1 MKNKILHIYKKE
13 LRELFRDK
21 KSLSM
26 MVIIPLMIP
35 LIIFGMS
42 YLFNSEVNK
51 KVDTYNKIGFTYSL
65 TKEEKEI
72 AKELK
77 IKAVEGDLSTI
88 KKKYREEK
96 LDLYITKEG
105 NKYTMNGTDN
115 ETSAY
120 AITLMK
126 EYFDLYK
133 SYLQKVLLE
142 SSQIDSN
149 QILNIITIDQQ
160 LKKKEN
166 YFSNYI
172 VNYAFLFIIMAITV
186 SSTYPA
192 TDATAGE
199 KERGTLETLLTFPI
213 KGRDI
218 ILGKYFSVA
227 TSSLITGILSLI
239 LTCICLFFV
248 GDLFE
253 IYEGINLTLDI
264 PTIIFASFCIIF
276 YSLLVSGL
284 SIAIA
289 SKAKTFKE
297 AQSALTPLTFITFF
311 PSMIAFLVNLK
322 TTTWLSLVPF
332 LNYTL
337 LFNDITIGKV
347 NLIHLLMMALS
358 TILFLVIILTIIIKQ
373 YKSEKILFQK

>member
-51 KVDTYNKIGFTYSL
+51 EVDTYNKIGFTYSL

-88 KKKYREEK
+88 KKKYKEEK

-105 NKYTMNGTDN
+105 NQYTMNGTDN